1 MHTAVKP
8 VVIGLLLGFLS
19 LVFGVFWAMYLTVNH
34 DKIHKTLIESS
45 RAAIEEKF
53 IINPSAGAGD
63 HSAHMNHQISKAAP
77 SHEHSH
83 DSGIASHEDHI
94 MGAAEQAAKHD
105 HSSHNDP
112 EMEAAHERLTRGHLH
127 AMGLGT
133 LSVVSSIILVLLAAP
148 YRIKTFAS
156 ACLGVGSIF
165 YPLAWII
172 MGFRTTALGIE
183 EAQESVFPIAALSI
197 FLVLV
202 GIIICLFYIVK
213 GAFKGE

>member
-19 LVFGVFWAMYLTVNH
+19 LVFGVFWAIYLTVNH
-34 DKIHKTLIESS
+34 DRIHKTLAESS

-53 IINPSAGAGD
+53 VVNPSSVSGD
-63 HSAHMNHQISKAAP
+63 HSAHTNHQISAAP
-77 SHEHSH
+77 SKGHNHGSSATHEGHT
-83 DSGIASHEDHI
+83 
-94 MGAAEQAAKHD
+94 MGAGISETQD

-183 EAQESVFPIAALSI
+183 QAQESVFPIAALSI